1 MGAYVANENELA
13 DVGRNIYNLIQEI
26 ASLTREIGK
35 HITNVTGNWT
45 DKAGNT
51 FGEKYKELEDNI
63 PDYLAKGEAYAG
75 FLNRA
80 SKIVGEAR
88 QLSEAAVNSTQA

>member
-26 ASLTREIGK
+26 ASLTRQIST

-45 DKAGNT
+45 DAAGNT
-51 FGEKYKELEDNI
+51 FGERYKELEASI
-63 PDYLAKGEAYAG
+63 PDYLAKGEAYAS
-75 FLNRA
+75 FLDRA
-80 SKIVGEAR
+80 SKIVGAAR
-88 QLSEAAVNSTQA
+88 RMSETAVNSTQG